1 MTKRWFTPALLLAL
15 ALGVAQAQ
23 TTKTEK
29 SKSNANVRVQVN
41 DDGDGTRVHVEKEK
55 DGKTEIIDRTFNDQA
70 SADRFLD
77 SVNADT
83 GNRMRVNIRNRG
95 NNNRAYVE
103 SYGANPTPPRAPRA
117 PSAPRGRIY
126 SGDNVRAEID
136 LRQFE
141 RDMEKFGRDM
151 ERWGREYG
159 DKMKDFGQRF
169 ERDFKQNWKPEEFN
183 LNLNRSLDNLPG
195 IVFDGNGANS
205 SRTVKA
211 LSVYPNQPFNGRL
224 NVTFQTPEKG
234 DVTIVVTDVA
244 GKEVARE
251 RVKDFSGKYVGQID
265 LKKSADKGTYFLT
278 VTQGNDGAVKR
289 LVVD

>member
-1 MTKRWFTPALLLAL
+1 MKKRWLTSTLLLAL
-15 ALGVAQAQ
+15 AVGVAQAQ
-23 TTKTEK
+23 TTKSE
-29 SKSNANVRVQVN
+29 KSNANVRVQVT
-41 DDGDGTRVHVEKEK
+41 DDGNGTRVHVEKEK
-55 DGKTEIIDRTFNDQA
+55 DGKTETIERTFSDQA

-83 GNRMRVNIRNRG
+83 GNRMRVNVRNRG
-95 NNNRAYVE
+95 SNNRAYIE
-103 SYGANPTPPRAPRA
+103 SNGANPAPPRPPRA

-126 SGDNVRAEID
+126 NDDDKTVQLD
-136 LRQFE
+136 MRQFN

-159 DKMKDFGQRF
+159 EKMKDFGQRY

-195 IVFDGNGANS
+195 LVFDGNGANS

-211 LSVYPNQPFNGRL
+211 LSAYPNQPFNGRL

-234 DVTIVVTDVA
+234 DVTIAVTDVA

-265 LKKSADKGTYFLT
+265 LKKGADKGTYFLT
-278 VTQGNDGAVKR
+278 VTQGNDGTVKR
-289 LVVD
+289 IVIE